1 MVKDR
6 LENLIDYV
14 GLDDRIRNIDSFRLE
29 KNRDYKSFVVDKE
42 ATNIF
47 LVIKGKANAATGW
60 RDKRENREVTGVGT
74 LEEGEFV
81 LYLPGEPFALN
92 TSEGIGEHRRLK

>member
-47 LVIKGKANAATGW
+47 LVIVA
-60 RDKRENREVTGVGT
+60 
-74 LEEGEFV
+74 F
-81 LYLPGEPFALN
+81 YF
-92 TSEGIGEHRRLK
+92 GI